1 MPRNGLLFQIKIQ
14 GFPVFSTGTSTLGAN
29 GYAKVV
35 SCGNDFEIAESSL
48 WPVLVR
54 SGDIILADIHGVVCI
69 PIELLSKV
77 ANICLEKTIADEKVM
92 QDVKGGKSL
101 TESFRIHRK

>member
-1 MPRNGLLFQIKIQ
+1 MAQ
-14 GFPVFSTGTSTLGAN
+14 
-29 GYAKVV
+29 VV
-35 SCGNDFEIAESSL
+35 SCGNDLEIAEYSH

-77 ANICLEKTIADEKVM
+77 ASICLEKTIADQKVM
-92 QDVKGGKSL
+92 QDVKNGKSL
-101 TESFRIHRK
+101 TESFRLYRK